1 LSETLHDFFHLQT
14 GKTFIATETN
24 RISALTKSFSAQIA
38 PKRISNLLKELIV
51 KFFDDRCPIFA
62 SALSFSTLLSIVPFL
77 AIVFAILKSMDLH
90 TSLTPVILS
99 NVAAGS
105 HEIVS
110 RILHY
115 IHNTRVASLGLA
127 GMVALLLTV
136 LATLDTVEDVFNR
149 ICNLDREKA
158 YHHKLRDYLIVI
170 FSIPLLIALSA
181 SITTS
186 LQHQDVVRW
195 FLRLPGF
202 GRVLLMLF
210 RLTPYLSIWIALVC
224 LFKFIP
230 NTRIS
235 VRNALIGGLLAGTIL
250 QIAQWLLIHFQF
262 GVSRYNAVYGTLALL
277 PAFMIWIYTSWVI
290 VLAGMEI
297 VWYLQKNSSSAAP
310 PEEAGQK
317 EQQS

>member
-1 LSETLHDFFHLQT
+1 MTFFHRHSN
-14 GKTFIATETN
+14 KATT
-24 RISALTKSFSAQIA
+24 A
-38 PKRISNLLKELIV
+38 KELVV

-62 SALSFSTLLSIVPFL
+62 SALSFSSLLSIVPFL
-77 AIVFAILKSMDLH
+77 AIVFAILKTMNLH

-105 HEIVS
+105 HEIVAS
-110 RILHY
+110 ILRY
-115 IHNTRVASLGLA
+115 IHNTRVTSLGIV
-127 GMVALLLTV
+127 GIVALLLTIM
-136 LATLDTVEDVFNR
+136 ATLDTVENAFNQ
-149 ICNLDREKA
+149 ICGLDREKA

-170 FSIPLLIALSA
+170 LSIPLLIALSA

-202 GRVLLMLF
+202 GRLLLIFF
-210 RLTPYLSIWIALVC
+210 RLAPYISIWVALVC

-235 VRNALIGGLLAGTIL
+235 IRNALIGGLLAGTIMQL
-250 QIAQWLLIHFQF
+250 AQMVYIHFQF

-277 PAFMIWIYTSWVI
+277 PVFMIWIYTSWVI

-297 VWYLQKNSSSAAP
+297 VWHLQKNGNSTTP
-310 PEEAGQK
+310 PGPPQQD
-317 EQQS
+317 EQSQQMPV

>member
-1 LSETLHDFFHLQT
+1 MTFLQRQ
-14 GKTFIATETN
+14 KKKA
-24 RISALTKSFSAQIA
+24 SIA
-38 PKRISNLLKELIV
+38 PPASRDNRVNEKNFCNTLQKKISNLLKSLAV

-62 SALSFSTLLSIVPFL
+62 AALSFSSMLSIVPFL

-105 HEIVS
+105 QEIVS

-115 IHNTRVASLGLA
+115 IHNTRVASVGVI
-127 GMVALLLTV
+127 GTVALLLTV
-136 LATLDTVEDVFNR
+136 MATLDTVEEAFNK

-158 YHHKLRDYLIVI
+158 YHHKLRDYMVVI
-170 FSIPLLIALSA
+170 FGIPLLIALSA

-186 LQHQDVVRW
+186 LQHQDVIRW

-202 GRVLLMLF
+202 GRLVLMLF
-210 RLTPYLSIWIALVC
+210 RLTPYISIWIALVC

-230 NTRIS
+230 NTRINI
-235 VRNALIGGLLAGTIL
+235 RNALIGGMLSGTIL
-250 QIAQWLLIHFQF
+250 QMAQWLHIHFQF

-277 PAFMIWIYTSWVI
+277 PVFMIWIYISWVI

-297 VWYLQKNSSSAAP
+297 VWYLQKNCDSTTP
-310 PEEAGQK
+310 LKEAQHK
-317 EQQS
+317 EQ